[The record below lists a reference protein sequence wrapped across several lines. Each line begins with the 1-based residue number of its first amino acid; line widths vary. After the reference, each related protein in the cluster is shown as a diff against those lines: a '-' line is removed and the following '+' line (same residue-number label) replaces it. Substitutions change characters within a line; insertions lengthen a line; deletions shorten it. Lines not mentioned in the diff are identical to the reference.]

1 MRAALAIL
9 AASLLPAVAL
19 GQALAPAPVPA
30 YPTEPAPPPLP
41 PPPVARYAA
50 PPRAPELDVAAL
62 ANVVRGD
69 FGLGSA
75 IGEIGASYTRTFA
88 DLFGIEGGLGWGFS
102 GVQLSLMPKLFL
114 GSAHH
119 RLVLG
124 VGPSVGV
131 PTESRD
137 SSGDPTH
144 PIAYVNVEFG
154 YDLRTE
160 SGVAFEITLG
170 ATTVVSHTHW
180 STFCIDSCE
189 VVRGGDVFPTLR
201 IGVGHWF

>member
-1 MRAALAIL
+1 MRRALAIL
-9 AASLLPAVAL
+9 ATTLLPAVAL
-19 GQALAPAPVPA
+19 AQALAPAPVPA
-30 YPTEPAPPPLP
+30 YPTQVAPPPAPPVASYPAPPPSQ
-41 PPPVARYAA
+41 PPV
-50 PPRAPELDVAAL
+50 DVATL

-69 FGLGSA
+69 FGLASAVGA
-75 IGEIGASYTRTFA
+75 IGVTYTRTFA
-88 DLFGIEGGLGWGFS
+88 DLFGLEGGLGWGFS

-124 VGPSVGV
+124 VGPSMGV
-131 PTESRD
+131 PTESHD
-137 SSGDPTH
+137 SSGDPTA
-144 PIAYVNVEFG
+144 PIGYVNVEFG

-160 SGVAFEITLG
+160 SGVAFEIALG

-180 STFCIDSCE
+180 DTFCIDSC
-189 VVRGGDVFPTLR
+189 VHVRSGDVFPTLR